1 MTLSKW
7 TKTVFFGVVSY
18 LSEGERPTEVLSV
31 MMIDF
36 PAAF

>member
-1 MTLSKW
+1 MDKNG
-7 TKTVFFGVVSY
+7 VFGVVSY